1 MPHYNIIAPDK
12 LTIETLDKIS
22 RDIASNQQVDDDVY
36 MHKFEMLERFGTP
49 DILMNRH
56 ERRAAKA
63 KYNKLNKRRKDK
75 YL

>member
-1 MPHYNIIAPDK
+1 MPQYNIIAPDK
-12 LTIETLDKIS
+12 LTIETLDKIL

-36 MHKFEMLERFGTP
+36 MHKFEMLERFGASNVY
-49 DILMNRH
+49 MNRH